1 VVQLRVSGTIRKATG
16 VYAKPGSIIA
26 KHAILI
32 DPTVSSPTDIFIQ
45 QFFIASTL
53 TKLEFVDPRSGAVL
67 YSATQIEQ
75 AD

>member
-1 VVQLRVSGTIRKATG
+1 M
-16 VYAKPGSIIA
+16 
-26 KHAILI
+26 I